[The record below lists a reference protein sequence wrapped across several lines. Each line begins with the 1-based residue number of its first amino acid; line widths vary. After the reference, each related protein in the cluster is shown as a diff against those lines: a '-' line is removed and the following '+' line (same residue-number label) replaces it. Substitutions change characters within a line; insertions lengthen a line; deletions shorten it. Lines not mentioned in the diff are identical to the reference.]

1 MKLLTSRLKEP
12 TRSAVR
18 FTIVGTIGTG
28 VQYAFYYGFLML
40 FESMYGM
47 ENNAFWANMAFT
59 LGFALEVIGN
69 YIFTCY
75 YTFQRKPSWKNAGG
89 FIAGRLSNFMVQLGV
104 LNFLILDFIGM
115 DDRWAGIIAIV
126 VAGIVNYFVLK
137 FIYKKS

>member
-1 MKLLTSRLKEP
+1 
-12 TRSAVR
+12 
-18 FTIVGTIGTG
+18 
-28 VQYAFYYGFLML
+28 
-40 FESMYGM
+40 
-47 ENNAFWANMAFT
+47 MAFT